1 MVTKAVRVVRSK
13 HEGDFEMYLKKAL
26 NEMEENVE
34 VRVVD
39 VQFSSSSDSLDTYFT
54 ALVIGKGI

>member
-1 MVTKAVRVVRSK
+1 MVTKAVRVVKSK
-13 HEGDFEMYLKKAL
+13 HQGDFEMFLKKAL

-39 VQFSSSSDSLDTYFT
+39 IQFSTSGDSLDTYFS